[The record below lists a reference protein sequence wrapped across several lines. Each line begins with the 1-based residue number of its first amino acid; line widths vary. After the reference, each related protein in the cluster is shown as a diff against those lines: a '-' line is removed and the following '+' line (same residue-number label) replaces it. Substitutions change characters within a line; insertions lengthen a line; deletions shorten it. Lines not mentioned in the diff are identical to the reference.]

1 MEDDERTSTSSTSR
15 HLAGSILSTSSWQDF
30 AVCYN
35 KFLGQLSSPKANFL
49 MIYLPLVPMD
59 SELSKTAFN
68 VNSHSRS
75 GTLGQAHVD
84 KCLILLVYQPTF
96 SAILKPED
104 TIFSTF

>member
-1 MEDDERTSTSSTSR
+1 ML
-15 HLAGSILSTSSWQDF
+15 HNMWQNAVVAAPDF

-35 KFLGQLSSPKANFL
+35 NFLGQLSSPKANFS

-68 VNSHSRS
+68 FKSHSRS

-84 KCLILLVYQPTF
+84 KCLILLVNPLVYQPTF